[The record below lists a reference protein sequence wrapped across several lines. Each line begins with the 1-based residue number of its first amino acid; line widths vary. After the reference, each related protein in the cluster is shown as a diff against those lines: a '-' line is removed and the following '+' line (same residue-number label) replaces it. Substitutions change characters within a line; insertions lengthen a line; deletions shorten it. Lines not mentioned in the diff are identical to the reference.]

1 MKKTLQ
7 VIMMAVLLVFVASAS
22 FAEDP
27 IVLKIGMTTEIG
39 GHYHS
44 GAVHFKEQ
52 VEKYT
57 DGRVR
62 VDIFPSSQLGNERAM
77 VEGVGMGF
85 LEMCIVSTGPLPNF
99 SPDFMIFD
107 LPYIFKNRDEAFKAM
122 DGEIGA
128 DILKSL
134 EPMGIKALGFW
145 ENGFRHIS
153 NNKKSI
159 IHPSDVK
166 GMKIRTMENPIHQAT
181 FKTLGA
187 TPTPMAWGE
196 VFVAL
201 QQGVIDGQEN
211 PLVIVYTT
219 KLYEIQKHISLT
231 GHFYS
236 PAVFMISKQ
245 LFDGFP
251 KDIQDAIVKAEK
263 EARDY
268 ERQFS
273 AQLDEQLVESLK
285 NEGVAFADVDKD
297 EWKNACAPVYDQF
310 KSQINPKYLEALLG
324 N

>member
-62 VDIFPSSQLGNERAM
+62 VDIFPSSQLGNERDM

-128 DILKSL
+128 EILKSL
-134 EPMGIKALGFW
+134 EPKGIKALGFW

-166 GMKIRTMENPIHQAT
+166 SGPWKTPYIRLPSKLLAQHQH
-181 FKTLGA
+181 LWHGA
-187 TPTPMAWGE
+187 KSLSPFSKG
-196 VFVAL
+196 
-201 QQGVIDGQEN
+201 
-211 PLVIVYTT
+211 
-219 KLYEIQKHISLT
+219 SLT
-231 GHFYS
+231 DRKI
-236 PAVFMISKQ
+236 P
-245 LFDGFP
+245 
-251 KDIQDAIVKAEK
+251 
-263 EARDY
+263 
-268 ERQFS
+268 
-273 AQLDEQLVESLK
+273 
-285 NEGVAFADVDKD
+285 
-297 EWKNACAPVYDQF
+297 
-310 KSQINPKYLEALLG
+310 
-324 N
+324 

>member
-1 MKKTLQ
+1 MKKNLQ

-62 VDIFPSSQLGNERAM
+62 VDIFPSSQLGNERDM

-128 DILKSL
+128 EILKSL
-134 EPMGIKALGFW
+134 EPKGIKALGFW

-153 NNKKSI
+153 NNKKALFT
-159 IHPSDVK
+159 PGDVK

-245 LFDGFP
+245 IFDGFP

-285 NEGVAFADVDKD
+285 KEGVTFVDVDKD

>member
-1 MKKTLQ
+1 MKKLMH
-7 VIMMAVLLVFVASAS
+7 VIMLAVLFISVASAS
-22 FAEDP
+22 FAKDP
-27 IVLKIGMTTEIG
+27 IVLRIGMTTEIG

-44 GAVHFKEQ
+44 GAVYFKEH

-57 DGRVR
+57 NGKVR
-62 VDIFPSSQLGNERAM
+62 VDIFPSSQLGNERDL

-85 LEMCIVSTGPLPNF
+85 IEMCVVSTGPLPNF

-107 LPYIFKNRDEAFKAM
+107 LPYIFKDRDEAFKTM
-122 DGEIGA
+122 DGEVGA
-128 DILKSL
+128 EILKSL
-134 EPMGIKALGFW
+134 EPKGIKALGFW

-159 IHPSDVK
+159 THPEDVK
-166 GMKIRTMENPIHQAT
+166 GMKIRTMENPIHQAS

-187 TPTPMAWGE
+187 TPTPMAWSE

-211 PLVIVYTT
+211 PLVIMYTT
-219 KLYEIQKHISLT
+219 KLYEIQKYISLT

-236 PAVFMISKQ
+236 PAVCMISKQ
-245 LFDGFP
+245 IFDSFP
-251 KDIQDAIVKAEK
+251 IEIQEAIIKAEK

-273 AQLDEQLVESLK
+273 AKLDEQLVESLK
-285 NEGVAFADVDKD
+285 KEGVTIIEVDKE
-297 EWKNACAPVYDQF
+297 EWKNACTPVYDQF
-310 KSQINPKYLEALLG
+310 KSQINPKYLEAILG

>member
-1 MKKTLQ
+1 
-7 VIMMAVLLVFVASAS
+7 
-22 FAEDP
+22 
-27 IVLKIGMTTEIG
+27 
-39 GHYHS
+39 
-44 GAVHFKEQ
+44 
-52 VEKYT
+52 
-57 DGRVR
+57 
-62 VDIFPSSQLGNERAM
+62 
-77 VEGVGMGF
+77 MGF
-85 LEMCIVSTGPLPNF
+85 IEMCVVSTGPLPNF

-107 LPYIFKNRDEAFKAM
+107 LPYIFKDRDEAFKTM
-122 DGEIGA
+122 DGEVGTE
-128 DILKSL
+128 ILKSL
-134 EPMGIKALGFW
+134 EPKGIKALGFW

-159 IHPSDVK
+159 THPEDVK

-187 TPTPMAWGE
+187 TPTPMAWSE

-211 PLVIVYTT
+211 PLVIMYTT
-219 KLYEIQKHISLT
+219 KLYEIQKYISLT

-236 PAVFMISKQ
+236 PAVCMISKQ
-245 LFDGFP
+245 IFDSFP
-251 KDIQDAIVKAEK
+251 TEIQEAIIKAEK

-273 AQLDEQLVESLK
+273 AKLDEQLVESLK
-285 NEGVAFADVDKD
+285 KEGVTIIEVDKE

-310 KSQINPKYLEALLG
+310 KSQINPKYLEAILG

>member
-159 IHPSDVK
+159 IHPGDVK